1 MRLLAL
7 STLLV
12 LMGTTT
18 SYAAETKTAVFAAG
32 CFWCVES
39 DFEGH
44 DGVKEVTS
52 GYAGGHV
59 ENPTYKQVSNGG
71 TGHLEVAQVEYD
83 PDVISY
89 NRLLEIFWAN
99 VDPWDSQGQ
108 FCDKGESYK
117 SAIFYTNDDEKTRA
131 EESIAYVEGK
141 IGKPVVTEIKE
152 LTTFYPAEDYHQDYY
167 KKNETKYKFYRW
179 RCGRDERLKEVWGD
193 DAKKAIEIF
202 APQQG
207 SNSTEQ

>member
-71 TGHLEVAQVEYD
+71 TGHLEVAQV
-83 PDVISY
+83 
-89 NRLLEIFWAN
+89 
-99 VDPWDSQGQ
+99 
-108 FCDKGESYK
+108 
-117 SAIFYTNDDEKTRA
+117 
-131 EESIAYVEGK
+131 
-141 IGKPVVTEIKE
+141 
-152 LTTFYPAEDYHQDYY
+152 
-167 KKNETKYKFYRW
+167 
-179 RCGRDERLKEVWGD
+179 
-193 DAKKAIEIF
+193 
-202 APQQG
+202 
-207 SNSTEQ
+207 